1 MMQTGQS
8 VTGSDMYVDT
18 ANSHEFNQDASLPHV
33 KWDDDDDS
41 LDLESPEEHRRTR
54 ARTNNIKQQTQHT
67 HTASLF

>member
-41 LDLESPEEHRRTR
+41 LDLESP
-54 ARTNNIKQQTQHT
+54 
-67 HTASLF
+67 